1 MRKRVLNVNN
11 NGLVIVWGI
20 LVFWLLD
27 LDSIKYSIQLA
38 SCGVGYALG
47 RHMDEHR
54 HLEDCLITASLCHV
68 KKCLKETIKCY

>member
-27 LDSIKYSIQLA
+27 LDSIKYSI
-38 SCGVGYALG
+38 
-47 RHMDEHR
+47 
-54 HLEDCLITASLCHV
+54 
-68 KKCLKETIKCY
+68 